1 MCDFLEGNQSDELI
15 PNEYEAW
22 SDWKEFVD
30 PEFEALK
37 VHLPDTV
44 ERLTYEGQGYGPPLA
59 GCDTCEDMKC
69 GDNCP
74 APIEMDKDVPF

>member
-1 MCDFLEGNQSDELI
+1 MCDFLEGKQSDELN

-37 VHLPDTV
+37 VHLPDTI
-44 ERLTYEGQGYGPPLA
+44 ESCCE
-59 GCDTCEDMKC
+59 TCEDMKC

-74 APIEMDKDVPF
+74 ASIEMANDVPF